1 MSDISPR
8 LELPLLQPAQAQK
21 HVTHNE
27 ALRILDIFVQLT
39 VEDFD
44 ATDPP
49 VSPVEGPIYAVGAG
63 GTGDWF
69 GANGLLATWV
79 DGAWQFHTPTAGWI
93 AAHAA
98 TSEVRVFTGSVW
110 SAVTGGGAA
119 STQNLSGV
127 GVNTTSDLTNRLSV
141 VAPATLLSHEGAGHQ
156 VKINKAAVGDTASV
170 LFQTGF
176 SGRAEIGLTGDDD
189 LSIKLSADGTTWS
202 DAAKLSPGDA
212 LLTTDNI
219 TGTVS
224 ATPTASSALFETAT
238 NANGSYT
245 RFADGTQMCWKNDFV
260 AAGSGGGV
268 WTFPAAFVDGNAVVT
283 ATPRDAFA
291 RFVSVLGVT
300 TVDATLNTYSQ
311 PGGTE
316 LPDTHVMAIGRW
328 F

>member
-39 VEDFD
+39 VETFD

-49 VSPVEGPIYAVGAG
+49 VTPEEGKVYAVGAG
-63 GTGDWF
+63 GTGAWF
-69 GANGLLATWV
+69 GATGSLATWV

-119 STQNLSGV
+119 STQNLAGV

-141 VAPATLLSHEGAGHQ
+141 SAPATLLSHEGSGHQ
-156 VKINKAAVGDTASV
+156 VKINKAAGTDTASV

-176 SGRAEIGLTGDDD
+176 SGRAEFGLTGDDD
-189 LSIKLSADGTTWS
+189 FSIKLSADGSTWV
-202 DAAKLSPGDA
+202 DAAKLAPGDA
-212 LLTTDNI
+212 LLTTGNVV
-219 TGTVS
+219 GTVNATPS
-224 ATPTASSALFETAT
+224 ATSALFETAT

-245 RFADGTQMCWKNDFV
+245 RFADGTQMCWKHDFV
-260 AAGSGGGV
+260 AAGSSGGV
-268 WTFPAAFVDGNAVVT
+268 WTFPAAFVDANAAVT
-283 ATPRDAFA
+283 ATARDSFA
-291 RFVSVLGVT
+291 RFITLVGVT
-300 TVDATLNTYSQ
+300 ATTATLNSYSQ
-311 PGGTE
+311 PGGSE
-316 LPDTHVMAIGRW
+316 LPDTCLVALGRW

>member
-39 VEDFD
+39 VEEFD

-49 VSPVEGPIYAVGAG
+49 ASPVEGPVYAVGAA

-69 GANGLLATWV
+69 GAGGLLATWV

-141 VAPATLLSHEGAGHQ
+141 VAPATLLSHEGNSHQ
-156 VKINKAAVGDTASV
+156 LKINKAATGDTASV

-176 SGRAEIGLTGDDD
+176 SGRAEFGLTGDDD
-189 LSIKLSADGTTWS
+189 FSIKLSADGSSWQ

-212 LLTTDNI
+212 LLTTGNMV
-219 TGTVS
+219 GTVS
-224 ATPTASSALFETAT
+224 PTPGPGSALFETAT
-238 NANGSYT
+238 NANGTYT

-260 AAGSGGGV
+260 AAGSSNGV
-268 WTFPAAFVDGNAVVT
+268 WIFPAPFVDANAAVT
-283 ATPRDAFA
+283 ATPRGGFA
-291 RFVSVLGVT
+291 RFISVLGVSAT
-300 TVDATLNTYSQ
+300 DATLNTYTQ
-311 PGGTE
+311 DGGTE
-316 LPDTHVMAIGRW
+316 LPDTHIVALGRW

>member
-39 VEDFD
+39 VEAFD

-49 VSPVEGPIYAVGAG
+49 ASPVEGPVFAVGAG

-69 GANGLLATWV
+69 GATGLLATYV
-79 DGAWQFHTPTAGWI
+79 DGAWQFHAPTAGWI

-119 STQNLSGV
+119 STQNLAGV

-141 VAPATLLSHEGAGHQ
+141 VAPATLLSHEGGGHQ
-156 VKINKAAVGDTASV
+156 VKINKAGVTDTASL

-176 SGRAEIGLTGDDD
+176 SGRAEFGLAGDDD
-189 LSIKLSADGTTWS
+189 FSIKLSADGSAWQE
-202 DAAKLSPGDA
+202 ALKLAPGEA
-212 LLTTDNI
+212 IFHTGNMV
-219 TGTVS
+219 GTVS
-224 ATPTASSALFETAT
+224 ATPGPGSALFESAT

-245 RFADGTQMCWKNDFV
+245 RFADGTQMCWRNDFT
-260 AAGSGGGV
+260 AAGSSGGV
-268 WTFPAAFVDGNAVVT
+268 WTFPAPFVDGNAAVT
-283 ATPRDAFA
+283 ATARDTFA
-291 RFVSVLGVT
+291 RFISVMGVT
-300 TVDATLNTYSQ
+300 AAAATLNTYTQ
-311 PGGTE
+311 EGGTE
-316 LPDTHVMAIGRW
+316 LPDTNVVALGRW

>member
-39 VEDFD
+39 VEEFD
-44 ATDPP
+44 ASVPP
-49 VSPVEGPIYAVGAG
+49 ASPEEGKVYAIGASG
-63 GTGDWF
+63 SGEWF
-69 GANGLLATWV
+69 GATGLLATWV

-119 STQNLSGV
+119 STQNLAGV

-141 VAPATLLSHEGAGHQ
+141 AAPATLLSNEGNGHQ
-156 VKINKAAVGDTASV
+156 LIINKAAATDTASL

-176 SGRAEIGLTGDDD
+176 SGRAEFGLTGDDD
-189 LSIKLSADGTTWS
+189 FSIKLSADGSTWVE
-202 DAAKLSPGDA
+202 AAKLSPGDA
-212 LLTTDNI
+212 LLTTGNMV
-219 TGTVS
+219 GTVS
-224 ATPTASSALFETAT
+224 ATPSATSAMFETAT

-268 WTFPAAFVDGNAVVT
+268 WTFPAPFVDANAAVT
-283 ATPRDAFA
+283 ATARDAFA
-291 RFVSVLGVT
+291 RFITVTGVS
-300 TVDATLNTYSQ
+300 ATQAALNTYTQ
-311 PGGTE
+311 DGGTE
-316 LPDTHVMAIGRW
+316 LADTCVMAIGRW

>member
-39 VEDFD
+39 VEEFE

-49 VSPVEGPIYAVGAG
+49 VSPVEGPIYAVAAGA
-63 GTGDWF
+63 TGDWF
-69 GANGLLATWV
+69 GATGKLATWV

-93 AAHAA
+93 GAHAA

-119 STQNLSGV
+119 STQNLAGV

-141 VAPATLLSHEGAGHQ
+141 VAPATLLNHEGAGHQ
-156 VKINKAAVGDTASV
+156 LKINKAAVGDTASV

-176 SGRAEIGLTGDDD
+176 SGRAEFGLAGDDD
-189 LSIKLSADGTTWS
+189 FSIKLSADGSTWVE
-202 DAAKLSPGDA
+202 AAKLSPGDA
-212 LLTTDNI
+212 LLTTGNV

-224 ATPTASSALFETAT
+224 ATPSATSALFETAT

-260 AAGSGGGV
+260 AAGSSAGV
-268 WTFPAAFVDGNAVVT
+268 WTFPAPFVDAGAAVT
-283 ATPRDAFA
+283 ATARGAFA
-291 RFVSVLGVT
+291 RFITVTGVT
-300 TVDATLNTYSQ
+300 ASSAVLNTYTQ
-311 PGGTE
+311 DGGTE
-316 LPDTHVMAIGRW
+316 LPDTHIVAIGRW

>member
-39 VEDFD
+39 VEEFD

-49 VSPVEGPIYAVGAG
+49 ATPEEGKVYAVGAG
-63 GTGDWF
+63 ATGDWF
-69 GANGLLATWV
+69 GATALLATWV
-79 DGAWQFHTPTAGWI
+79 DSAWQFHAPTAGWI

-119 STQNLSGV
+119 STQNLAGV

-141 VAPATLLSHEGAGHQ
+141 AAPATLLSNEGSGHQ
-156 VKINKAAVGDTASV
+156 LKINKAGVADTASV

-176 SGRAEIGLTGDDD
+176 SGRAEFGLTGDDD
-189 LSIKLSADGTTWS
+189 FSIKLSADGSTWQ

-212 LLTTDNI
+212 LLTTGNMV
-219 TGTVS
+219 GTVS
-224 ATPTASSALFETAT
+224 ATPGPGSALFETAT

-245 RFADGTQMCWKNDFV
+245 RFADGTQMCWRNDFT
-260 AAGSGGGV
+260 AAGSSGGV
-268 WTFPAAFVDGNAVVT
+268 WTFPAPFVDVNAAVT
-283 ATPRDAFA
+283 ATALGAFA
-291 RFVSVLGVT
+291 RFITVAGVT
-300 TVDATLNTYSQ
+300 ATDATLNTYTQ
-311 PGGTE
+311 DGGTE
-316 LPDTHVMAIGRW
+316 LADTSIMAIGRW